1 MPPRTLP
8 RSLPSSRLAPC
19 ILPWPYWLLGLYCTQ
34 FLIRF
39 LNYSYAV
46 GVDVTIV
53 VGCIVDK
60 RWVIEENFL
69 HG

>member
-1 MPPRTLP
+1 MH
-8 RSLPSSRLAPC
+8 
-19 ILPWPYWLLGLYCTQ
+19 
-34 FLIRF
+34 F

-46 GVDVTIV
+46 GVNGTTV
-53 VGCIVDK
+53 VLSLVRLSVRNGCSVDK